1 MILEVTEMPT
11 ERVNDVLSDLR
22 RAGGIR
28 ATAVV
33 SREGIPIASDLPPE
47 VHAET
52 FSAMAAIMFSA
63 AETAALEMN
72 ESTPDR
78 LIVETDEGRLVVAGA
93 GDRIMLVSL
102 TDVKAGLGHV
112 IIEMSRAVTRLK
124 EIFG

>member
-1 MILEVTEMPT
+1 MPAPGM
-11 ERVNDVLSDLR
+11 NDVLSDLR

-33 SREGIPIASDLPPE
+33 SREGILIASDLPPE

-52 FSAMAAIMFSA
+52 FAAMAAIMFSA

-78 LIVETDEGRLVVAGA
+78 LIVETDEDRLVVAGA
-93 GDRIMLVSL
+93 GERLMLVTL
-102 TDVKAGLGHV
+102 TDKKAGLGHV
-112 IIEMSRAVTRLK
+112 IVEMSRAVARLK